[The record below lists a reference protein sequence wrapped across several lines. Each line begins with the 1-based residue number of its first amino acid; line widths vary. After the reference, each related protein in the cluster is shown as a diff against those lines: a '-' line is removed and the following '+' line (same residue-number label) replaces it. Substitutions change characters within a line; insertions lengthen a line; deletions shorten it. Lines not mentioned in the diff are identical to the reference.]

1 MGHRLPTIGWKIQ
14 TRAGPEEKNK
24 SDMKKKIICAEE
36 SDLPP
41 CWRHSYIHR
50 SWQHLTDPHS
60 HFWAVLFG
68 HWGHT
73 GLGAPR
79 LAQATWVS
87 RSWGPVT
94 SPECTWYT
102 STTFYM
108 HASAWYISP
117 TASSARLVER
127 GRQWWATQRQHLSLA
142 SAGWGPSPTYSL
154 SGLVLC
160 MLVWPVVMTW
170 LFSSQR
176 WYWRDVQ
183 LCRLCWRFIFGRVI

>member
-14 TRAGPEEKNK
+14 TRAVPEEKNK
-24 SDMKKKIICAEE
+24 SEMKNKIICAEE

-50 SWQHLTDPHS
+50 SWRHLTDPCS

-68 HWGHT
+68 HWGHI

-127 GRQWWATQRQHLSLA
+127 GWQWWGSMEAAPLTCLCWMRTITHTFTFWFSTMHASLA
-142 SAGWGPSPTYSL
+142 SSHDMA
-154 SGLVLC
+154 
-160 MLVWPVVMTW
+160 
-170 LFSSQR
+170 F
-176 WYWRDVQ
+176 
-183 LCRLCWRFIFGRVI
+183 